1 MKWIE
6 VVHDLRQR
14 SEGETC
20 HLDMQE
26 AIRFRLKDKNIQEV
40 LWIRN

>member
-6 VVHDLRQR
+6 VVYYLRQR
-14 SEGETC
+14 REVETY

-26 AIRFRLKDKNIQEV
+26 ATRFRLKDKNMQEV